1 MDRRVSI
8 FKQNKHAGKLNIV
21 MAFMVIVYRFQYH
34 YLKYCLFLTWD
45 GYLQAHGPRDGRLSV
60 SAEDTRL
67 VMILK
72 GASSGVG
79 IDDVVEDLHR
89 QSWQLVDGDQDLN
102 LTKTK
107 SYDTNSRRVLYKLSL
122 SNTSTSEKS

>member
-34 YLKYCLFLTWD
+34 LFLTWD

-79 IDDVVEDLHR
+79 VDVVEDLQR

-122 SNTSTSEKS
+122 SNTSTSKKSKYYV

>member
-34 YLKYCLFLTWD
+34 LFLTWD

-72 GASSGVG
+72 GARSGV
-79 IDDVVEDLHR
+79 DVVEDLYR

>member
-34 YLKYCLFLTWD
+34 LFLTWD

-79 IDDVVEDLHR
+79 VYVVEDLHR

>member
-34 YLKYCLFLTWD
+34 LFLTWD

-79 IDDVVEDLHR
+79 VDVVEDLHR

-122 SNTSTSEKS
+122 SNTSTSEKSQYYV